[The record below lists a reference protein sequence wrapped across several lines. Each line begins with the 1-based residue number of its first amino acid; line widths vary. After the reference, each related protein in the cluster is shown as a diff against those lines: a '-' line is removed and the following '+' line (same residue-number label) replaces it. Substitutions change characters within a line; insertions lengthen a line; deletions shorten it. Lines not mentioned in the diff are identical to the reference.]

1 MTDRSV
7 TVKNGGRLV
16 IIIINELLGAIVSC
30 ACLVYYSLCFTDFR
44 FFRVTNVPFFILC
57 SVIMLFP
64 LIFYV
69 AQFFLRRVFK
79 SLKLTSGFF
88 AVVILLVLL
97 VPIAIAGIAMPVD
110 SYTVDIDNY
119 RKFDSIVDN
128 KTEMENLLPDS
139 IPSDSEL
146 LSDGSVKYY
155 YNFCP
160 LALDYGYDIYAEWK
174 LTDDALAEEIERV
187 SFLFEEYASGKSG
200 FKNQRV
206 EKFEKGNYVCYAKY
220 IDGIT
225 PFDGYVMDNHSYY
238 YLIFAYNKNDGTVRY
253 IESYCQDTVEE
264 SPYFRSLDW

>member
-16 IIIINELLGAIVSC
+16 VIIINELLGAIVSC

-225 PFDGYVMDNHSYY
+225 PFDGYVMDSHSYY
-238 YLIFAYNKNDGTVRY
+238 YLIFAYNENDGTVRY

-264 SPYFRSLDW
+264 SPYFRSLEW